1 MNKKNI
7 GQNEILPLKNT
18 IVKNTSVFYPTPKKL
33 RQLVK
38 PDFSPI
44 LNIENKFG
52 LKSIGS
58 YKNSTI
64 LEPETPIKTFSTS
77 YLTPLNIEGKDLFD
91 VKKENLEN

>member
-1 MNKKNI
+1 MKYC
-7 GQNEILPLKNT
+7 PLKILLWKIQAYFSNSKKIKT
-18 IVKNTSVFYPTPKKL
+18 ISKTWF
-33 RQLVK
+33 
-38 PDFSPI
+38 FSK

-58 YKNSTI
+58 YKNRTI

-77 YLTPLNIEGKDLFD
+77 YLTPLKIEGKDLFD